1 MLHNELF
8 VELSDEQQELV
19 SGGSLQT
26 YLTTPKKGY
35 GPGFDKLSIAAFK
48 QQHKAS
54 ALNLTG
60 VNNATATPYGA
71 SAGQANHLS
80 IQKVNSKIFSL
91 GVGYDSFR
99 LPKGGSY

>member
-1 MLHNELF
+1 MLRNELF

-26 YLTTPKKGY
+26 IAPKYGY

-54 ALNLTG
+54 ALTLTG
-60 VNNATATPYGA
+60 INNATATPHGA

-80 IQKVNSKIFSL
+80 VQKVNSKIFSL

-99 LPKGGSY
+99 LPGGKY